1 MCKSEALVD
10 RFANKL
16 TEVDAQTSLEY
27 HVIVKAEVL
36 VVENEEALA
45 SKLTYTIR

>member
-1 MCKSEALVD
+1 MAD
-10 RFANKL
+10 KL
-16 TEVDAQTSLEY
+16 TEVHAQTSLEY
-27 HVIVKAEVL
+27 HVKVKAEVL